1 MLYGSGLG
9 VEFRVSGSA
18 FNKLRFQIELDIE
31 NLAYRFFLRGLAIM
45 TTKGSHYI
53 INYLDTQAQLNLR
66 AIALGTMSTVID
78 PEHTGLSR
86 YSNP

>member
-1 MLYGSGLG
+1 
-9 VEFRVSGSA
+9 
-18 FNKLRFQIELDIE
+18 
-31 NLAYRFFLRGLAIM
+31 M